1 MSACV
6 FFVCAG
12 WRRGRHLNHQLQR
25 MGDRKTPDRR
35 RVGRR
40 PRPDPEPAFEPHSH
54 RSVQPLSVNLCVYIH
69 VALDIQLI
77 VTLGRVSHQN
87 DVTGVFD
94 GSYWPRFFSFSSGET
109 HTASGTSVSY
119 TLAADVGLLTR
130 NIKIVGQEYPNMMKE
145 SYGARLLVGTYSW
158 KGIDY
163 KGKIF
168 TGCTKC
174 VF

>member
-1 MSACV
+1 M
-6 FFVCAG
+6 
-12 WRRGRHLNHQLQR
+12 
-25 MGDRKTPDRR
+25 DRTD
-35 RVGRR
+35 
-40 PRPDPEPAFEPHSH
+40 
-54 RSVQPLSVNLCVYIH
+54 L
-69 VALDIQLI
+69 
-77 VTLGRVSHQN
+77 VS
-87 DVTGVFD
+87 
-94 GSYWPRFFSFSSGET
+94 SFSSGET

-130 NIKIVGQEYPNMMKE
+130 NIKIVGQEYPDMMKE

-168 TGCTKC
+168 TTYTKC